1 MRVVVAEDLFL
12 LREGLVRLLKAR
24 GFEIAAAVDSAPG
37 LLGALLEFRP
47 DLAIVD
53 IRLPPTNTD
62 DGLRAALAA
71 REQIP
76 GLPILLL
83 SQYVERIYAQELLA
97 DQAGGVGYLLK
108 DRVFSDDQFVDV
120 IRTVAGGG
128 TVMDPQVVTKL
139 LGRRSRDEPLSRL
152 SDRERQVLELMAEG
166 RSNSAIAHRLFI
178 SEKAVSKHST
188 SIFGKLELA
197 PSDDDNRRV
206 LAVLAHLMSVPR
218 EGGTPPS
225 GGPGASLPYRAG

>member
-37 LLGALLEFRP
+37 LLAALLEFRP

-62 DGLRAALAA
+62 DGLRAALSA
-71 REQIP
+71 RERIP

-83 SQYVERIYAQELLA
+83 SQYVEQIYAQELLA

-128 TVMDPQVVTKL
+128 TVMDPEVVTKL
-139 LGRRSRDEPLSRL
+139 LGRRGRGEPLSRL
-152 SDRERQVLELMAEG
+152 TERERQVLELMAEG
-166 RSNSAIAHRLFI
+166 RTNSAIAHRLFV

-188 SIFGKLELA
+188 SIFTKLDLA

-206 LAVLAHLMSVPR
+206 LAVLAYLMAVPG
-218 EGGTPPS
+218 EGRTPPN
-225 GGPGASLPYRAG
+225 R